1 MELLLVDRLRR
12 SLFHFLRRS
21 LWLLLSYFLYL
32 DARIE
37 HAVVVET
44 DTASAQLIQLESGML
59 HTVVGRWRIPC
70 SSSSNSAL

>member
-1 MELLLVDRLRR
+1 M
-12 SLFHFLRRS
+12 
-21 LWLLLSYFLYL
+21 LSYFLYL